1 MAWDDVVM
9 SIPLAHVIRNG
20 VVEGVHHGSAVVLDA
35 RGEVLWQAGDTHRQ
49 IFPRSAN
56 KLMQGV
62 AMLRSGL
69 PLRGELLALAC
80 ASHSGEQFHVDG
92 ALDILNAAD
101 LGPDMLQCPADWP
114 LDPAVRDGVIAAG
127 RGPAPLYM
135 NCSGKHAA
143 MLMTCTL
150 NGWDTA
156 TYLSP
161 DHPLQRMCLSAME
174 DLTDVPVE
182 HVGVDGCGA
191 PLMSTTLVGL
201 ARAYSHIAGPAASD
215 HAALAASAVRSHPEY
230 LSGTNRDDCALMR
243 GVPGLLAKI
252 GAEGVYAIGLGDG
265 RALALKIDDGADRA
279 RIVVAAAILR
289 DVLGVVARVVEEQS
303 TQEVLGGGKRVGDVV
318 AVLPR

>member
-1 MAWDDVVM
+1 M

-35 RGEVLWQAGDTHRQ
+35 GGEVLWQAGDIHRQ

-56 KLMQGV
+56 KLMQGI

-80 ASHSGEQFHVDG
+80 ASHSGEQFHLDG
-92 ALDILNAAD
+92 ALDILNAAGMTAD
-101 LGPDMLQCPADWP
+101 ALQCPPDWP
-114 LDPAVRDGVIAAG
+114 LDPAVRDQVIALG
-127 RGPAPLYM
+127 GTQSPLYM

-143 MLMTCTL
+143 MLFTCEL
-150 NGWDTA
+150 NGWDSA
-156 TYLSP
+156 KYLAP
-161 DHPLQRMCLSAME
+161 DHPLQRMCRSVIE
-174 DLTDVPVE
+174 DLTDMPVE

-191 PLMSTTLVGL
+191 PLMSTSLVGL
-201 ARAYSHIAGPAASD
+201 ARAYSHIAGPAAD
-215 HAALAASAVRSHPEY
+215 DNAALAASAVRSHPEY

-265 RALALKIDDGADRA
+265 RSLALKIDDGADRA
-279 RIVVAAAILR
+279 RIVVAAAIMR
-289 DVLGVVARVVEEQS
+289 DVLGVVARVVEEQTS
-303 TQEVLGGGKRVGDVV
+303 IPLLGGGRPVGEVV